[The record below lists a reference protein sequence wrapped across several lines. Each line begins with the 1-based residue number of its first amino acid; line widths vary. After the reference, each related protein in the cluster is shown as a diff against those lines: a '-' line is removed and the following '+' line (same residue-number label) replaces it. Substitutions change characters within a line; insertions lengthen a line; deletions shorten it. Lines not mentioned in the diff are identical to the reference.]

1 MRMAGL
7 LGDGSVAIGGKWQ
20 PGLSDRDSSVAL
32 RVGLKLS
39 YGMASGGDIRL
50 AMDGSLVMVT
60 SGVDENE
67 DEAAEEEEDDD
78 DDDDDRRGGGG
89 GCEQQR
95 EMMKVCDVL
104 IMG

>member
-20 PGLSDRDSSVAL
+20 PGLSDRDGSVAL
-32 RVGLKLS
+32 EVGLKLS

-60 SGVDENE
+60 SGVDEND
-67 DEAAEEEEDDD
+67 DEGGEEEEEEDDD
-78 DDDDDRRGGGG
+78 DDRKRGG

-95 EMMKVCDVL
+95 EMKVCDVL
-104 IMG
+104 IMR